1 MNSPDKNTPSPD
13 WIESLRHRF
22 PCEREID
29 RVLTRKMQRRGGEGY
44 VPQTIENLITGLSAL
59 IRNEVA
65 GSFEIRDPRWLAG
78 GASKLQM
85 AFTLDWIRPGSGRE
99 LTAMVLRMEPAESL
113 VESSRLR
120 EYEVI
125 RAYRGVVPVP
135 EVFWV
140 DRDGDFLPYPAIVY
154 SFVSGVTKPSGAQSQ
169 ATGMGTY
176 MAPQWRATLGPQ
188 FVETLARIH
197 ACDLSHANLS
207 AFDVPV
213 PGTQSIELALNHWE
227 RVWEEDA
234 DEDIPLMRLACAWMR
249 ANMPVCA
256 KPVILH
262 GDYRVGN
269 FLFTEHDARISAVL
283 DWEMARFGDHHF
295 DIAWAANPAYG
306 HRDDHGREILVGG
319 FMPEQEFFE
328 RYAQHA
334 GLGIEAKSLYFY
346 RVYIAWLQGVI
357 SLGTAWRV
365 AYNGKTHQDALVAW
379 IVGIGPKLIDGLR
392 ELLEQ
397 GA

>member
-1 MNSPDKNTPSPD
+1 MDSPDKNKPSTD
-13 WIESLRHRF
+13 WIETLRRRF

-29 RVLTRKMQRRGGEGY
+29 RVLTRKMQRRAGAGY
-44 VPQTIENLITGLSAL
+44 VPQSLDDLIAGVTAL
-59 IRNEVA
+59 IRSGVDGE
-65 GSFEIRDPRWLAG
+65 FEIRDPRWLAG

-85 AFTLDWIRPGSGRE
+85 AFTLDWIRPGHGRE

-113 VESSRLR
+113 VESSRQR
-120 EYEVI
+120 EFEVI
-125 RAYRGVVPVP
+125 RAFNGIVPVP

-140 DRDGDFLPYPAIVY
+140 DRDGEFLPYPAIVY
-154 SFVSGVTKPSGAQSQ
+154 SFVGGVTKPSGAQSQ

-176 MAPQWRATLGPQ
+176 MAPQWRSTLGPQ

-197 ACDLSHANLS
+197 ACDLRNASLA
-207 AFDVPV
+207 AFDRPA

-249 ANMPVCA
+249 ENMPACA
-256 KPVILH
+256 QPVMLH

-269 FLFTEHDARISAVL
+269 FLFTESDARISAVL

-295 DIAWAANPAYG
+295 DIAWAVNPAYG
-306 HRDDHGREILVGG
+306 HPDETSGEILVGG
-319 FMPEQEFFE
+319 FMRENEFFE
-328 RYAQHA
+328 RYERHA
-334 GLGIEAKSLYFY
+334 GLVIDPKSLYFHK
-346 RVYIAWLQGVI
+346 VYIAWLQGVI

>member
-1 MNSPDKNTPSPD
+1 MNTPDKNNPPAQ
-13 WIESLRHRF
+13 WIETLRSRF

-29 RVLTRKMQRRGGEGY
+29 RVLTRKMRRRGGEGY
-44 VPQTIENLITGLSAL
+44 VPQTLEALVEGVSSL
-59 IRNEVA
+59 IRAEIGEA
-65 GSFEIRDPRWLAG
+65 FEIRDPRWLAG

-85 AFTLDWIRPGSGRE
+85 AFMLEWTRPGSGRE
-99 LTAMVLRMEPAESL
+99 RTPMVLRMEPAESL

-120 EYEVI
+120 EFEVI
-125 RAYRGVVPVP
+125 RAYQGVVPVP

-154 SFVSGVTKPSGAQSQ
+154 SFVAGVTKPSGAQSQ

-188 FVETLARIH
+188 FVETLAHIH
-197 ACDLSHANLS
+197 ACDLSHKDLG
-207 AFDVPV
+207 AFDVPA
-213 PGTQSIELALNHWE
+213 PGTHSIELALNHWE

-249 ANMPVCA
+249 ENMPACPR
-256 KPVILH
+256 PVMLH

-269 FLFTEHDARISAVL
+269 FLFTEHDARFSTVL

-295 DIAWAANPAYG
+295 DLAWAANPAYG
-306 HRDDHGREILVGG
+306 TPDDAGRGSLVGG
-319 FMPEQEFFE
+319 FMPEQEFFD
-328 RYAQHA
+328 RYEQHS
-334 GLGIEAKSLYFY
+334 GLAVDASSLYFHK
-346 RVYIAWLQGVI
+346 VYIAWLQGVI
-357 SLGTAWRV
+357 SLGTGWRV